1 MEDQCWVTG
10 VSMAFNETEGIASS
24 RKNARNASICSL
36 EKLCTGLK
44 SRKFK
49 KISQRMQKFRCGDD
63 PDFYFL
69 TVQIAADHPEPVR
82 IIEII

>member
-1 MEDQCWVTG
+1 
-10 VSMAFNETEGIASS
+10 
-24 RKNARNASICSL
+24 
-36 EKLCTGLK
+36 
-44 SRKFK
+44 
-49 KISQRMQKFRCGDD
+49 MQKFRCGDD